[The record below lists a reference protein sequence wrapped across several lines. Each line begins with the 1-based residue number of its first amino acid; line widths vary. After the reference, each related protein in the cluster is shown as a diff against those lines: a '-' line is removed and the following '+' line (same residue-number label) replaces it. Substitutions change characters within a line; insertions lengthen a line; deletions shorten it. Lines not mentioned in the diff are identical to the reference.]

1 MTHKRRLSVEGLV
14 CGTCLV
20 EVLGRLHE
28 VDGVAE
34 VGITLNREGAS
45 PVVVH
50 CAPGVPL
57 EELHRAVAGA
67 GYFRIH
73 PIGRGRAGGWPDDT
87 VFATDQLAR
96 GGAR

>member
-20 EVLGRLHE
+20 EVLERLHE
-28 VDGVAE
+28 VDGVGE
-34 VGITLNREGAS
+34 VGITLNRDGAS

-50 CAPGVPL
+50 CAPWVPL

-73 PIGRGRAGGWPDDT
+73 PSGRGRAGGRPDDT
-87 VFATDQLAR
+87 VFATDQRAR